1 MRLDVNDSPGKGQ
14 RDWRWEKLARRQ
26 ELVDSAAC
34 YVRAAIRLATL
45 RKSSLTARRKV
56 APVGLEWQLPEQPAP
71 AVRTPSVLVVDDQV
85 ANIQVLYA
93 LLGGE
98 FDVRM
103 ATNGEDALRLIDSS
117 PPDLVLLDI
126 QMPGMT
132 GHEICRRL
140 KASDATL
147 HIPIIFVTAHDTA
160 EDETQCFRLGAV
172 DFIAKP
178 INPDVARARVRTH
191 VLLKRQSDLLRDL
204 AFVDGLT
211 SVANRRKFEAAL
223 EAEWRRCRRSNSSLA
238 VILIDV
244 DHFKRYNDHYGHPA
258 GDACLQRVAQ
268 QLLLQLKRSHDLVAR
283 YGGEEFICLLPD
295 CDLPGGLAKAQVL
308 LQAIDSLAIEHA
320 ALPGESRVT
329 ISCGVASM
337 VPSEST
343 SPSALTELADKRL
356 YQAKL
361 EGRNRVS
368 G

>member
-1 MRLDVNDSPGKGQ
+1 MATDRV
-14 RDWRWEKLARRQ
+14 
-26 ELVDSAAC
+26 EL
-34 YVRAAIRLATL
+34 
-45 RKSSLTARRKV
+45 
-56 APVGLEWQLPEQPAP
+56 QLPGQLSPT
-71 AVRTPSVLVVDDQV
+71 VLTSSVLVIDDQV

-93 LLGGE
+93 LLGDE

-103 ATNGEDALRLIDSS
+103 ATNGEDALRLIEAS

-126 QMPGMT
+126 QMPGMS
-132 GHEICRRL
+132 GHEVCRRL
-140 KASDATL
+140 KSSEATV

-172 DFIAKP
+172 DFIGKP

-204 AFVDGLT
+204 AYVDGLT
-211 SVANRRKFEAAL
+211 SVANRRRFEAAL
-223 EAEWRRCRRSNSSLA
+223 EAEWRRCRRSNAPLA

-268 QLLLQLKRSHDLVAR
+268 QLQLQLKRSHDLVAR

-308 LQAIDSLAIEHA
+308 LQAVESMGIEHA

-337 VPSEST
+337 VPSEDA
-343 SPSALTELADKRL
+343 SPSALTKLADKRL
-356 YQAKL
+356 YQAKS